1 MKVDWDRI
9 IKEDHKPSRASRRL
23 VGGYG
28 NSNASK
34 EEQIKEYI
42 GLDEYL
48 LPLSLIGGPAG
59 LALGLGTYAASKITT
74 AVLKEQ
80 QRKID
85 YEAWM
90 SQLVSP
96 NEENMRKNWGFYD
109 DLYNKTKQTKWKMMR
124 DDIGRQLESE
134 FGYNVFAQKNQLPA
148 VNPVEEAA
156 KEAKEQEEYRA
167 ITQENEAYMAQLRN
181 EATRKAEAERALV
194 RSQAMTAQKMTALE
208 AAKNSATTMRG
219 ALGQLQASAQATAA
233 ARSQNLKSLQ
243 ELATQRS
250 AVASA
255 EAAASQAIK
264 ANSAQIL
271 SQQDA
276 LRTKLRNEALAKQAA
291 IGTVPSRSSA
301 KVLAPQVKVLAP
313 QVRVGGSKASGYIR
327 KLIAMYKD
335 GLEVFDI
342 KKMKWASDNLKALGI
357 MVEELPAESP
367 AEFPMGRNGLKENRE
382 GKVEQKME
390 NLPTYRELEKTKEK
404 YIHYTEGKHT
414 TADGKTLSPK
424 EYRIRMET
432 KGYRFLIDNDAPV
445 PEGSEL
451 DGRKGY
457 DKRRLK
463 ILPEVEALPIRPA
476 KK

>member
-90 SQLVSP
+90 SQLISP

-109 DLYNKTKQTKWKMMR
+109 DLYNKTNQTKWKMMR

-156 KEAKEQEEYRA
+156 KEAKEQEEYRT
-167 ITQENEAYMAQLRN
+167 ITQENEAYMTQLRN
-181 EATRKAEAERALV
+181 EAARKAEAERALV

-219 ALGQLQASAQATAA
+219 ALSQLQASAQATAA

-291 IGTVPSRSSA
+291 IRTVPSRSSA

-313 QVRVGGSKASGYIR
+313 QVKVGG
-327 KLIAMYKD
+327 
-335 GLEVFDI
+335 
-342 KKMKWASDNLKALGI
+342 KKKK
-357 MVEELPAESP
+357 
-367 AEFPMGRNGLKENRE
+367 R
-382 GKVEQKME
+382 
-390 NLPTYRELEKTKEK
+390 
-404 YIHYTEGKHT
+404 
-414 TADGKTLSPK
+414 
-424 EYRIRMET
+424 
-432 KGYRFLIDNDAPV
+432 
-445 PEGSEL
+445 
-451 DGRKGY
+451 
-457 DKRRLK
+457 DKK
-463 ILPEVEALPIRPA
+463 
-476 KK
+476 